1 MTSPAETPPNAPKAD
16 APSDEAPSPES
27 PSSETAT
34 PTTAPVEALPRRSSV
49 ARLLSDRTAIGYLLI
64 LVATILFSANNNLAK
79 EAYRHGVSVD
89 TVLVGRSWFLVPLLC
104 LWFAAR
110 RTWPAVPRGMAGWLV
125 LAAVLFSVNGWS
137 LLSAFDRMSVSL
149 AILVFYLFP
158 FMVGLL
164 AAALRIEPLRPA
176 MLIGLVVAF
185 IGLFLTLDVEG
196 ELHPIGVVL
205 SLVSALAISGNILV
219 SAKLMRH
226 GMSPVAVA
234 FWMVLGSA
242 IFYGGILVASGGFHW
257 PNSTTGWAAYTGTIV
272 FICTAFVLFYGALNF
287 LRESRTALV
296 MNLEPIFT
304 VLMAVALFGESFGA
318 TQWFGGA
325 LVVLAIFGVTL
336 AGRKG

>member
-1 MTSPAETPPNAPKAD
+1 MTPSPAPPPAD
-16 APSDEAPSPES
+16 PPPDLRHRSP
-27 PSSETAT
+27 A
-34 PTTAPVEALPRRSSV
+34 
-49 ARLLSDRTAIGYLLI
+49 ARLLGDRAAVGYLLI
-64 LVATILFSANNNLAK
+64 LVATIFFSANNNLAK
-79 EAYRHGVSVD
+79 ESYQHGVSVD

-104 LWFAAR
+104 LWFAVR

-125 LAAVLFSVNGWS
+125 LGAILFSVNGWS

-149 AILVFYLFP
+149 SILVFYLFP

-185 IGLFLTLDVEG
+185 IGLFLALDVEG
-196 ELHPIGVVL
+196 ELHPIGVTL

-234 FWMVLGSA
+234 FWMVAGSSVL
-242 IFYGGILVASGGFHW
+242 YGGSLVASGGFFW
-257 PNSTTGWAAYTGTIV
+257 PNSTTGWAAFAGTIL

-287 LRESRTALV
+287 LRESRTAMV
-296 MNLEPIFT
+296 MNLEPVFT
-304 VLMAVALFGESFGA
+304 VIMAVALFGEAFGPI
-318 TQWFGGA
+318 QWLGGA
-325 LVVLAIFGVTL
+325 LVMLAIFGVAL

>member
-1 MTSPAETPPNAPKAD
+1 MTPSAEPPPDSAPAPEAAPAVSAPAEAP
-16 APSDEAPSPES
+16 
-27 PSSETAT
+27 
-34 PTTAPVEALPRRSSV
+34 PRRPIA
-49 ARLLSDRTAIGYLLI
+49 ARLLSDRAAIGYLLI

-125 LAAVLFSVNGWS
+125 LGAILFSVNGWS

-176 MLIGLVVAF
+176 MAIGLVVAF
-185 IGLFLTLDVEG
+185 AGLYLALDTEG
-196 ELHPIGVVL
+196 ELHPMGVVL
-205 SLVSALAISGNILV
+205 ALVSALAISGNILV
-219 SAKLMRH
+219 SGKLMRH

-234 FWMVLGSA
+234 FWMVLGSS
-242 IFYGGILVASGGFHW
+242 ILYGGTLAASGGFHW
-257 PNSTTGWAAYTGTIV
+257 PNSTTGWAAFAGTIV
-272 FICTAFVLFYGALNF
+272 FICAAFVMFYGALNF
-287 LRESRTALV
+287 LREARTALV

-304 VLMAVALFGESFGA
+304 IVMAVALFGEAFGG
-318 TQWFGGA
+318 TQWLGAA
-325 LVVLAIFGVTL
+325 LVVLAIFGVAL

>member
-1 MTSPAETPPNAPKAD
+1 MMPSPVPPPAEPPPDTRTAEPPAAAP
-16 APSDEAPSPES
+16 APEPAPRPSP
-27 PSSETAT
+27 
-34 PTTAPVEALPRRSSV
+34 V
-49 ARLLSDRTAIGYLLI
+49 ARLLGNRAAIGYLLI
-64 LVATILFSANNNLAK
+64 LVATIFFSANNNLAK
-79 EAYRHGVSVD
+79 ESYRHGASVD

-110 RTWPAVPRGMAGWLV
+110 RTWPAIPRGMAGWVALG
-125 LAAVLFSVNGWS
+125 AVLFSVNGWA

-149 AILVFYLFP
+149 SILVFYLFP

-176 MLIGLVVAF
+176 MAIGLVVAF
-185 IGLFLTLDVEG
+185 IGLFLALDIEG
-196 ELHPIGVVL
+196 ELHPTGVVL
-205 SLVSALAISGNILV
+205 ALVSALAISGNILV

-234 FWMVLGSA
+234 FWMVLGSSVL
-242 IFYGGILVASGGFHW
+242 YGGSLVASGGFHW
-257 PNSTTGWAAYTGTIV
+257 PTGTTGWAAFAGTIA
-272 FICTAFVLFYGALNF
+272 FICTAFVMFYGALKF

-304 VLMAVALFGESFGA
+304 VIMAVALFGEAFGA
-318 TQWFGGA
+318 TQWLGGA
-325 LVVLAIFGVTL
+325 LVVLAIFGVAL